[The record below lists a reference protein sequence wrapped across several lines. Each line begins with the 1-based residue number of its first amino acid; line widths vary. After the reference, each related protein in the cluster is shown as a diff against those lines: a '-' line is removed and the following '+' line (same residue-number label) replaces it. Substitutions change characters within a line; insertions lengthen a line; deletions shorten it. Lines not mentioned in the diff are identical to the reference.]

1 MKNSRKKDVQ
11 DVCVFKYTGKI
22 NGEKKRLATPAFDK
36 KNLQQKRHKQT
47 KKKRSLRKEGC
58 KRFNVCNREEK
69 KRDTHTKARIW
80 KQTKKEGKNEIN
92 LVHLF
97 PLHMSTA
104 ALINEDGKKKMIS
117 SKEGEKTKE

>member
-1 MKNSRKKDVQ
+1 M
-11 DVCVFKYTGKI
+11 
-22 NGEKKRLATPAFDK
+22 
-36 KNLQQKRHKQT
+36 
-47 KKKRSLRKEGC
+47 RKEGC

-104 ALINEDGKKKMIS
+104 ALINEDGKKKNDLKQRRRKNKRVDDKRGSAATAFFMRGKARQKKKETKRRKHTVDGRHS
-117 SKEGEKTKE
+117 SFLSSELCVA